1 MKAVSMA
8 NSTSGESVI
17 TRVAR
22 VLQSFDADHREQTS
36 ALLAQRADLSA
47 STAHRLATSMAEVGL
62 LDRVGRGRFRIGL
75 ALWEAGQRGSL
86 YQSLSELALP
96 FMEAIHVTLK
106 HNVSLSIL
114 DEDTGEV
121 VYLERLTHQGVREDL
136 TKVALRHPALSV
148 SSGLVMLAF
157 ATASVRERIL
167 TSPWD
172 EATRRSGVTEGHLR
186 RRLAQARLDGY
197 VHLRGVMVDSL
208 SGLAVP
214 VLGEHGRVVAA
225 MAIVQDQA
233 DVNLKV
239 QVPVLLSA
247 ARGLSRMAAVQID
260 H

>member
-1 MKAVSMA
+1 MA

-22 VLQSFDADHREQTS
+22 VLECFDADHRELS
-36 ALLAQRADLSA
+36 SSMLAQRSGLSP
-47 STAHRLATSMAEVGL
+47 STAHRLASSMADAGL
-62 LDRVGRGRFRIGL
+62 LERAGRGRFRIGL
-75 ALWEAGQRGSL
+75 GLWEAGQRGSL

-96 FMEAIHVTLK
+96 FMEAVHVTLK

-114 DEDTGEV
+114 DEDSGEV

-136 TKVALRHPALSV
+136 TKVALRQPALSV
-148 SSGLVMLAF
+148 SAGLIMLAF
-157 ATASVRERIL
+157 SPAPLRERIL

-172 EATRRSGVTEGHLR
+172 EATLRSGVTEGHLR

-197 VHLRGVMVDSL
+197 IHLRGVMVDSL

-214 VLGEHGRVVAA
+214 VLGGNGRLVAA
-225 MAIVQDQA
+225 IAIVQDQA

-247 ARGLSRMAAVQID
+247 ARGLSRMAATHILP
-260 H
+260 